1 ENRAVQRR
9 RLLITI
15 DGPAGVG
22 KSTVAKCLATRLGY
36 VYLDTGALYRA
47 IAWKVQQE
55 QLDATSLG
63 QIQSLLARTI
73 LQLIPG
79 KEGFSIW
86 VDGQVIDQEVIRTPA
101 ISQLASRVAALQ
113 PIRDWLLP
121 VQRKIGG
128 EVGVVAEGR
137 DMGTRVFPSAD
148 VKFFL
153 DADLEVRA
161 NRRQQ
166 ELVQQ
171 GQAIHLK
178 AVRDDMAVRDDR
190 DRTRTVDPLRP
201 ASEAIMIDT
210 SQRSVEEVVGH
221 MMEIIADRL

>member
-1 ENRAVQRR
+1 
-9 RLLITI
+9 
-15 DGPAGVG
+15 
-22 KSTVAKCLATRLGY
+22 VAKCLAARLGY

-55 QLDATSLG
+55 QLDATCLG
-63 QIQSLLARTI
+63 QIQSLLARTV
-73 LQLIPG
+73 LRLMPG
-79 KEGFSIW
+79 KKGLSIW
-86 VDGQVIDQEVIRTPA
+86 VDGKAINQGGIRTPA
-101 ISQLASRVAALQ
+101 ISQLASCVAALQ
-113 PIRDWLLP
+113 PVRDWLLP
-121 VQRKIGG
+121 VQREISG

-171 GQAIHLK
+171 GQAIQLK
-178 AVRDDMAVRDDR
+178 TVRDDMAVRDDR

-201 ASEAIMIDT
+201 APEAIMVDT
-210 SQRSVEEVVGH
+210 SQRSVEEVVGQ

>member
-1 ENRAVQRR
+1 M
-9 RLLITI
+9 
-15 DGPAGVG
+15 
-22 KSTVAKCLATRLGY
+22 AKYLATRLGY

-63 QIQSLLARTI
+63 QIQSLLGRTV

-79 KEGFSIW
+79 KEGLSIW
-86 VDGQVIDQEVIRTPA
+86 VDWKVIDQEVIRTPA
-101 ISQLASRVAALQ
+101 ISQLASCVAALQ
-113 PIRDWLLP
+113 PVRDWLLP
-121 VQRKIGG
+121 VQREIGG

-178 AVRDDMAVRDDR
+178 TVRDDMAVRDYR
-190 DRTRTVDPLRP
+190 DRTRAVDPLRP
-201 ASEAIMIDT
+201 APEAIMIDT
-210 SQRSVEEVVGH
+210 SQRSVEEVVGQ

>member
-1 ENRAVQRR
+1 M
-9 RLLITI
+9 
-15 DGPAGVG
+15 
-22 KSTVAKCLATRLGY
+22 ATRLGY

>member
-1 ENRAVQRR
+1 M
-9 RLLITI
+9 

>member
-1 ENRAVQRR
+1 M
-9 RLLITI
+9 
-15 DGPAGVG
+15 
-22 KSTVAKCLATRLGY
+22 AKCLAARLGY

-55 QLDATSLG
+55 QVDASSLR
-63 QIQSLLARTI
+63 QIQSLLARTV
-73 LQLIPG
+73 LRLMPG
-79 KEGFSIW
+79 KKGLSIW
-86 VDGQVIDQEVIRTPA
+86 VDGQAIDQEVIRTPA
-101 ISQLASRVAALQ
+101 ISQLASCVAALQ
-113 PIRDWLLP
+113 PVRDWLLP
-121 VQRKIGG
+121 VQREIGG

-166 ELVQQ
+166 EMVQQ
-171 GQAIHLK
+171 GQEIHLK
-178 AVRDDMAVRDDR
+178 TVREDMAVRDDR

-201 ASEAIMIDT
+201 APEAIMIDT

>member
-1 ENRAVQRR
+1 M
-9 RLLITI
+9 
-15 DGPAGVG
+15 
-22 KSTVAKCLATRLGY
+22 AKCLATRLGY

-63 QIQSLLARTI
+63 QIQSLLARTV

-79 KEGFSIW
+79 KEGLSIW
-86 VDGQVIDQEVIRTPA
+86 VDGQVIDQEVIRTPT
-101 ISQLASRVAALQ
+101 ISHLASCVAALQ
-113 PIRDWLLP
+113 PVRDWLLP
-121 VQRKIGG
+121 VQREIGG

-166 ELVQQ
+166 ELAQQ

-178 AVRDDMAVRDDR
+178 TVRDDMAVRDDR

-201 ASEAIMIDT
+201 APEAIMIDT

-221 MMEIIADRL
+221 MMENIADRL